1 MPPPKIT
8 PNLNTDNKKKEALRR
23 GVPLPSTPKGI
34 RTSTER
40 TGIFN
45 PIH

>member
-1 MPPPKIT
+1 MHRKYPLTLTPIT
-8 PNLNTDNKKKEALRR
+8 KKEALQS